1 MTQNDALEVLK
12 MGHNVFLTGSA
23 GSGKTYLLNQY
34 ISYLREMGAEVA
46 ITASTGIAATHLGGQ
61 TIHSWSGIGIR
72 DVLSEADLD
81 FLEERKYL
89 WDRFQKTRV
98 LVIDEISMLHHFR
111 LDMVERV
118 LRSFRRN
125 DLPFGGIQ
133 VILCGDFFQLPPVS
147 KAGSPKAHF
156 VHSSQAWQRAGFK
169 VCYLS
174 ENFRQGDRNFLLL
187 LNAIRENAVRHETL
201 EPLRKRYK
209 KEAETDVLPVK
220 LYTHNVDVD
229 LLNEEELEKLE
240 AEEEIYDM
248 TSKGRGKLLEML
260 KRSCLA
266 PEKLRLKIGARVMF
280 VKNNFEKGYVN
291 GTLGEVEYF
300 DISGPVVKIANGRKI
315 TAEQETWRIEEEG
328 VSKAEITQVPL
339 RLAWAITVHKSQGMS
354 LDAVETDLSKSFE
367 RGMGYVALSRVRDLK
382 GLKLLGLN
390 KMALAV
396 SEEALAKDKEFKKH
410 SEEIAEELGAI
421 PTAEIKKIQEE
432 YIKKI
437 APEGAKKKK
446 EIKVKKVSTLE
457 ETKRLILEK
466 LSVEEVA
473 KKRGVTIGTIVSH
486 LEKLKS
492 SGAVD
497 ADVLF
502 HIKPEVGRLSKINAA
517 FLKEFA
523 ETGEMRLSPV
533 RSALGDTFDF
543 EELRIARLFL

>member
-1 MTQNDALEVLK
+1 